1 MTNPI
6 KPHFCASEG
15 DKYVNWWRVT
25 QERSR
30 ASRCQVC
37 WFAGFASLP
46 LTGSSGSEPVF
57 SLIPVWTSQLCSDS
71 PYPTS
76 PASFIPPSPP
86 FCRLWRVSPP
96 RRLKFYTRAPSLC
109 PGRSSLD
116 LGHGGV
122 VLGQDLHQ
130 FVSPVKRVPEPA
142 QLSRDLGGGWD
153 LWKIDH
159 VTQVG
164 SQA

>member
-6 KPHFCASEG
+6 KLHFCAREINMLTDG
-15 DKYVNWWRVT
+15 AWR
-25 QERSR
+25 RSGHVLHGV
-30 ASRCQVC
+30 RCVDSQV
-37 WFAGFASLP
+37 FASLP
-46 LTGSSGSEPVF
+46 LTGSGGSEPVLPL
-57 SLIPVWTSQLCSDS
+57 SPVWTSQLCSDS

-86 FCRLWRVSPP
+86 FCRLWCVSPP

-164 SQA
+164 SQV